1 MGILWQFLQIAL
13 PRAICYSYT
22 MIIFKRTIEARI
34 TSLLFKNRMVS
45 VLGPRQSGKTTL
57 AKKLIKE
64 YGESGSIYDC
74 QLAEIRKHFIVGEP
88 DKLLPL
94 IKGKKIVVF
103 DEAQTIQ
110 DIGTILK
117 VFHDTYPGV
126 QVIATGSSSFD
137 LANKIN
143 EPMTGRVFEFTLL
156 PLSLLEI
163 SMSKHISSD
172 DLYRYMLY
180 GSYPAVVAENSLDT
194 KRTILKNIATQ
205 YLYKD
210 VFTFEAIRNPRVF
223 EDLIKLLAL
232 QIGSLVSINELATH
246 LGVSR
251 SVIQRYL
258 RLLEQSFIIRIIH
271 SFSNNPRTELK
282 KAFKVFFLDIGVR
295 NALVDIVSPM
305 GTRTDKGAIFEN
317 FFVAE
322 LMKKGNT
329 EIFPPE
335 LMFWRTRAGS
345 EIDVI
350 EKNGVEIFA
359 YECKWKEKITAPVS
373 FKTAY
378 PNAHFECITT
388 ENIVAHFSKNKPK
401 LAKSQTYS

>member
-1 MGILWQFLQIAL
+1 V
-13 PRAICYSYT
+13 
-22 MIIFKRTIEARI
+22 IIFKRSIEARI
-34 TSLLFKNRMVS
+34 VAVLFKDRMVS
-45 VLGPRQSGKTTL
+45 ILGSRQSGKTTL
-57 AKKLIKE
+57 AKKLINQYRE
-64 YGESGSIYDC
+64 QGAYYDC

-94 IKGKKIVVF
+94 TTGKKIVVF

-126 QVIATGSSSFD
+126 QIIATGSSSFD

-143 EPMTGRVFEFTLL
+143 EPMTGRIFEFTLL

-163 SMSKHISSD
+163 SLSKKISPE
-172 DLYRYMLY
+172 DLYQYMLY
-180 GSYPAVVAENSLDT
+180 GTYPAVVVAKSLDIKKT
-194 KRTILKNIATQ
+194 VLKNIATQ

-223 EDLIKLLAL
+223 EDLIKVLAL
-232 QIGSLVSINELATH
+232 QIGSLVSLNELATH

-258 RLLEQSFIIRIIH
+258 RLLEQSFIIKIIH
-271 SFSNNPRTELK
+271 SFSNNPRNELK
-282 KAFKVFFLDIGVR
+282 KAFKVFFLDTGVR
-295 NALVDIVSPM
+295 NALVDIDSSLE
-305 GTRTDKGAIFEN
+305 TRSDKGVIFEN
-317 FFVAE
+317 FFVTE
-322 LMKKGNT
+322 CLKRGT
-329 EIFPPE
+329 LEIFPPE
-335 LMFWRTRAGS
+335 IMFWRTRSGA

-350 EKNGVEIFA
+350 EKSGIEISAF
-359 YECKWKEKITAPVS
+359 ECKWKQTVAVPMA

-378 PNAHFECITT
+378 PKAHFDCITT
-388 ENIVAHFSKNKPK
+388 KNIITHFVTKRH
-401 LAKSQTYS
+401 T

>member
-1 MGILWQFLQIAL
+1 
-13 PRAICYSYT
+13 

-34 TSLLFKNRMVS
+34 VDSLFKKRMVS
-45 VLGPRQSGKTTL
+45 ILGPRQSGKTTL
-57 AKKLIKE
+57 VKKLIKE
-64 YGESGSIYDC
+64 YGAYGAYYDC

-88 DKLLPL
+88 DALLPL
-94 IKGKKIVVF
+94 VAGKKIVIF

-126 QVIATGSSSFD
+126 QIIAIGSSSFD

-143 EPMTGRVFEFTLL
+143 EPMTGRIFEFTLL

-163 SMSKHISSD
+163 SKSKHITPL
-172 DLYRYMLY
+172 DLYQYMLY
-180 GSYPAVVAENSLDT
+180 GTYPAVVAENSLDI
-194 KRTILKNIATQ
+194 KKTILKNIATQ

-223 EDLIKLLAL
+223 EDLVRLLAL
-232 QIGSLVSINELATH
+232 QIGSLVSLNELATH

-258 RLLEQSFIIRIIH
+258 RLLEQAFIVKIIH

-295 NALVDIVSPM
+295 NALVDIDSPVD
-305 GTRTDKGAIFEN
+305 TRSDKGPIFEN

-322 LMKKGNT
+322 RIKKGT
-329 EIFPPE
+329 LAIFPPE
-335 LMFWRTRAGS
+335 IMFWRTRTGA

-350 EKNGVEIFA
+350 EKNGVEISA
-359 YECKWKEKITAPVS
+359 YECKWKGVVTVPTS
-373 FKTAY
+373 FKTSY
-378 PNAHFECITT
+378 PRAVFDCVTT
-388 ENIVAHFSKNKPK
+388 DNIVAHS
-401 LAKSQTYS
+401 LA